1 MSGSNSSS
9 SSEDDG
15 GGFDNPN
22 DVDFKFIKT
31 GKSRK
36 EGVLITHDSN
46 FKYQKNQVG
55 RKGDTFY
62 YVCAERLKRG
72 CPAKATVKRKEFL
85 NDEGEM
91 VVENELVS
99 VSSPQIH
106 AKYHM
111 PDRCQIL
118 VDTLVE
124 KMKEEIA
131 LEPTLPVGRI
141 KEKVLR
147 EELYLSGKYSEDEVN
162 EILSLFPV
170 RIDSVLHNYRI
181 SRLGKMAPDRDSYDP
196 SQILKTIRGGEK
208 IIVMDSAKLEGE
220 DWKQVS
226 LKDLFDP
233 ESEKENGG
241 PDIIDDGGPDLGNN
255 ELNDMFENIGGLNE
269 SSMNPEEITQS
280 NPQRVIVFT
289 TLALLGLLCLAK
301 SGSVDGTFKS
311 VCRHWKQMFIM
322 LVDFRGLF
330 VPIAIGWLA
339 DKKAISYYIF
349 LYLLLMEFKKNEE
362 GIYQLYGRKDLRL
375 RKIKCDFELSI
386 HKAFDLFIIQGCY
399 FHFSQGR

>member
-1 MSGSNSSS
+1 MFESSSSS
-9 SSEDDG
+9 SSEDDC

-106 AKYHM
+106 TKYHM

-280 NPQRVIVFT
+280 NPQHVIVFT
-289 TLALLGLLCLAK
+289 
-301 SGSVDGTFKS
+301 
-311 VCRHWKQMFIM
+311 
-322 LVDFRGLF
+322 
-330 VPIAIGWLA
+330 
-339 DKKAISYYIF
+339 
-349 LYLLLMEFKKNEE
+349 
-362 GIYQLYGRKDLRL
+362 
-375 RKIKCDFELSI
+375 IKV
-386 HKAFDLFIIQGCY
+386 
-399 FHFSQGR
+399 